1 MRWFHLLAKIA
12 LLAGAAAP
20 AGAAAQAASAQPAA
34 TPSTYV
40 RPEAPG
46 RLIAVDGA
54 RRLHILCKGDSDGPA
69 VIFEAGLS
77 QFTANTTLSLA
88 QDAIAPFA
96 RVCAYDRAGLGWS
109 DPAPEHWTQQGMIAD
124 LHRLLAAAGV
134 RGPYILVAHSL
145 GGPLAR
151 AYARAHPAEVAGL
164 VLVDTTTDR
173 HAAELAQARISVV
186 AQLDAAIA
194 ASRPG
199 TPVIGFPAGT
209 PAETM
214 MAFTPEIL
222 RGVKVEFL
230 ALDSALPNLSA
241 EMARGRLGAVPL
253 LVVRRGKTAQ
263 PPSDEDRNH
272 REGQEALLALSSNSA
287 MIVAEHSGHTIP
299 LDEPQVVAAAVRRM
313 LDAIRAG
320 RPLS

>member
-1 MRWFHLLAKIA
+1 MVGRFLAGFGA
-12 LLAGAAAP
+12 LLAAIAP
-20 AGAAAQAASAQPAA
+20 AGASQAQVSSAYA
-34 TPSTYV
+34 

-46 RLIAVDGA
+46 RLVAVDGA
-54 RRLHILCKGDSDGPA
+54 RRLHILCKGESAGPA

-77 QFTANTTLSLA
+77 QFTANTTLSQA

-96 RVCAYDRAGLGWS
+96 RVCTYDRAGLGWS
-109 DPAPEHWTQQGMIAD
+109 DPAPADWSQAGMIAD

-134 RGPYILVAHSL
+134 RGPYVLVAHSM

-151 AYARAHPAEVAGL
+151 AYARAHPDEVAGL

-186 AQLDAAIA
+186 AQLDSAIA
-194 ASRPG
+194 GARPG

-222 RGVKVEFL
+222 RGVKAEFL
-230 ALDSALPNLSA
+230 ALDSIVPSLSA
-241 EMARGRLGAVPL
+241 EMAPGRLGAVPL
-253 LVVRRGKTAQ
+253 LVIRRGKTAQ

-287 MIVAEHSGHTIP
+287 MIVAENSGHTIP

-313 LDAIRAG
+313 LEAIRGG